1 MKLLSVLHV
10 SPKKVGDDKKP
21 SPVHKSWENANIAQL
36 ACDEAKGWEACKDI
50 VADGKWPRQGARKN
64 AFPVYPLITT
74 CFRAASSPHQMLA
87 LVVSARHS
95 ST

>member
-1 MKLLSVLHV
+1 MRRNKKARSTIIQERTINSGENHSFQERTTIILSRQYSFIMKLLSVLHV

-50 VADGKWPRQGARKN
+50 VADGK
-64 AFPVYPLITT
+64 
-74 CFRAASSPHQMLA
+74 
-87 LVVSARHS
+87 
-95 ST
+95 